1 MPTPTI
7 FGSAPTITVLA
18 VSASRADRG
27 ELNHIF
33 ARSRWRLYQAHS
45 SAEALTL
52 LRTQTIPVVIADT
65 DLPDASWRDLLARL
79 GSLAN
84 PPHLIVTSDFA
95 DDRLWA
101 EALNLGAYDVLS
113 KPFYAVDVFR
123 AVSLAWRSWHDL
135 HGAGEPMGA
144 RPALAAACG

>member
-7 FGSAPTITVLA
+7 FGSAPKITVLA
-18 VSASRADRG
+18 VSASRADRD

-65 DLPDASWRDLLARL
+65 DLPDATWSDLLARL
-79 GSLAN
+79 DSLAN
-84 PPHLIVTSDFA
+84 PPHLIVTSAFA

-113 KPFYAVDVFR
+113 KPFDAVDVFR
-123 AVSLAWRSWHDL
+123 AVSLAWRSWNDL
-135 HGAGEPMGA
+135 HGGDAQMSAPTAM
-144 RPALAAACG
+144 AACG